1 MEQHLGDLLYQ
12 ANKELIT
19 VVNRQL
25 AGMNMGYT
33 QLQSLMT
40 MVRLGDGNEIDQEV
54 LAEIMQVD
62 KSNVSRNLSKMQREG
77 YLEIIPSQKDGRK
90 KRICLTEKGKDT
102 IQPLLTILGGINS
115 HMTIDISE
123 EEQKIM
129 MKILNRMIQNLEEIK

>member
-1 MEQHLGDLLYQ
+1 MEQHFGDLLYQ

-25 AGMNMGYT
+25 AAMNLGYT
-33 QLQSLMT
+33 QLQTLMT

-90 KRICLTEKGKDT
+90 KRICLTEKGKNT
-102 IQPLLTILGGINS
+102 IQPLLAILGGINS
-115 HMTIDISE
+115 HMTADISE
-123 EEQKIM
+123 EEQKNM
-129 MKILNRMIQNLEEIK
+129 MKYLNRMIQSLEAIK

>member
-12 ANKELIT
+12 ANKELIS

-25 AGMNMGYT
+25 AGMNMGYS
-33 QLQSLMT
+33 QLQTLLT

-77 YLEIIPSQKDGRK
+77 FLEIIPSEKDGRK
-90 KRICLTEKGKDT
+90 KRVCMTQKGKDA
-102 IQPLLTILGGINS
+102 IKPLVGILGGITS
-115 HMTIDISE
+115 KMTAKISE
-123 EEQKIM
+123 DEQKAM
-129 MKILNRMIQNLEEIK
+129 MKYLSQMIQNLEEIK

>member
-19 VVNRQL
+19 AVNRQL
-25 AGMNMGYT
+25 AGMNMGYS
-33 QLQSLMT
+33 QLQTLMT

-77 YLEIIPSQKDGRK
+77 FIEIIPSEKDGRK
-90 KRICLTEKGKDT
+90 KRICMTEKGKNS
-102 IQPLLTILGGINS
+102 IKPLVGILGAINNK
-115 HMTIDISE
+115 MTADISE
-123 EEQKIM
+123 EEQKTMI
-129 MKILNRMIQNLEEIK
+129 KYLNRMIQNLEEIK

>member
-25 AGMNMGYT
+25 AGMNIGYT
-33 QLQSLMT
+33 QLQTMMT

-77 YLEIIPSQKDGRK
+77 FLEIIPSQKDGRK
-90 KRICLTEKGKDT
+90 KRVCLTEKGKNS
-102 IQPLLTILGGINS
+102 IKPLVEILGGINS
-115 HMTIDISE
+115 HMTVDISE
-123 EEQKIM
+123 EEQKMM
-129 MKILNRMIQNLEEIK
+129 MKYLNRVIQNLEEIK